1 MSGVKKITLPNGL
14 QIIYENSNNS
24 INISSLQL
32 FCNIGNIHFPTRL
45 HGVTHLIEH
54 MCFKGTKENPNF
66 VPVLMDFEESGA
78 EYNGYSTPRYT
89 AYIVKCPDASLGK
102 SLKNLSEEVL
112 NSSFD
117 KKKFKKEQKVV
128 IEENLINSDNPN
140 VLLSILNDSS
150 LYENTPFQY
159 PTDDISY
166 HKEPFDY
173 DEVVEIYKQ
182 EYVPSNMLLSIVTNV
197 PFTKVLG
204 IIKKTHLAKK
214 NTVQPYVNGLS
225 LHQQMLPLL
234 LRPPIIN
241 GPKYKIHKFAKLNAI
256 YLALSFQTCNQYAT
270 KEKFILNLLTN
281 ILCNSLASRLSKVLR
296 QQYGLVYNIGATVE
310 FNESGGEFTI
320 ITRFD
325 SASFI
330 KKDVPSVLPVL
341 ISELN
346 KLTRNGV
353 TQSEVTTFKHK
364 MQGHLELELE
374 NIDNRAKYNGLYFL
388 VINDPENFVPYAQL
402 YDKHYEHITRAQIN
416 ACIRKYFCL
425 HRLCLSLVGSNIPPL
440 AQIERECN
448 KLQNK

>member
-1 MSGVKKITLPNGL
+1 M
-14 QIIYENSNNS
+14 
-24 INISSLQL
+24 
-32 FCNIGNIHFPTRL
+32 
-45 HGVTHLIEH
+45 
-54 MCFKGTKENPNF
+54 
-66 VPVLMDFEESGA
+66 
-78 EYNGYSTPRYT
+78 
-89 AYIVKCPDASLGK
+89 
-102 SLKNLSEEVL
+102 
-112 NSSFD
+112 
-117 KKKFKKEQKVV
+117 
-128 IEENLINSDNPN
+128 
-140 VLLSILNDSS
+140 
-150 LYENTPFQY
+150 
-159 PTDDISY
+159 
-166 HKEPFDY
+166 
-173 DEVVEIYKQ
+173 
-182 EYVPSNMLLSIVTNV
+182 
-197 PFTKVLG
+197 
-204 IIKKTHLAKK
+204 
-214 NTVQPYVNGLS
+214 
-225 LHQQMLPLL
+225 
-234 LRPPIIN
+234 
-241 GPKYKIHKFAKLNAI
+241 
-256 YLALSFQTCNQYAT
+256 
-270 KEKFILNLLTN
+270 
-281 ILCNSLASRLSKVLR
+281 R

-440 AQIERECN
+440 VQIERECN